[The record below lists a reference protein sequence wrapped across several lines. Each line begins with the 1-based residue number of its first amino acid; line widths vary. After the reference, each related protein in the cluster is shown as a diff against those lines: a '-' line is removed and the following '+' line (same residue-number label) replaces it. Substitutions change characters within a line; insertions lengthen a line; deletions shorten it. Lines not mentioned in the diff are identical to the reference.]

1 MKGWNYHWI
10 HLACALLLMAF
21 ICSGQAIT
29 TEELLL
35 FTENAQ
41 SSEPIPSVVGAGAMN
56 QVPAAKSLTPDQE
69 GPLTA
74 GSTIIWTGDAYDPDG
89 DRLLYQF
96 WLNGPMTGNT
106 WKPMTSWSE
115 DNTWNWST
123 SPIDSGVNIIDMR
136 IRDEHHA
143 APWGHDSHISAEYG
157 IDNIAGIGG
166 SSRINSK
173 PALLSVKSDR
183 QSPQDKG
190 VSVTWTAR
198 GSDPDKDTILYQY
211 VLKGPSTE
219 EQWLPMTS
227 WTTNNVW
234 TWDTGRSKA
243 GIYMIEVR
251 IRDGYHADVDNSDD
265 TKRMPYVVMQ
275 KGIIE

>member
-1 MKGWNYHWI
+1 MKEWNYRRI
-10 HLACALLLMAF
+10 LSECALLLVVF
-21 ICSGQAIT
+21 ICLGQAT
-29 TEELLL
+29 TSEELL
-35 FTENAQ
+35 FAEKAQ
-41 SSEPIPSVVGAGAMN
+41 SPEPIPPVVTTGAMN
-56 QVPAAKSLTPDQE
+56 QAPSAKSLTPDQE

-74 GSTIIWTGDAYDPDG
+74 GSTIVWVGNAYDPDG
-89 DRLLYQF
+89 DKLLYQF

-136 IRDEHHA
+136 VRDGHHA
-143 APWGHDSHISAEYG
+143 APWGHDSHISAEYD
-157 IDNIAGIGG
+157 INNIVGIGG

-173 PALLSVKSDR
+173 PTLLSLKSDR

-190 VSVTWTAR
+190 VKVTWTAK

-219 EQWLPMTS
+219 EQWLPMTT
-227 WTTNNVW
+227 WTTNSVW
-234 TWDTGRSKA
+234 TWETGRSKA
-243 GIYMIEVR
+243 GIYMVEVW
-251 IRDGYHADVDNSDD
+251 IRDGYHADVENSDD
-265 TKRMPYVVMQ
+265 SERVPYVVMQ
-275 KGIIE
+275 KGVIE

>member
-1 MKGWNYHWI
+1 MMKWNYHRI
-10 HLACALLLMAF
+10 LPVGALLLVVF

-29 TEELLL
+29 TEELV
-35 FTENAQ
+35 FKENAQ
-41 SSEPIPSVVGAGAMN
+41 ISEPTPSVVATGALN
-56 QVPAAKSLTPDQE
+56 QVPSAKSLTPDQE

-74 GSTIIWTGDAYDPDG
+74 GSTIVWTGDAYDPDG
-89 DRLLYQF
+89 DKLLYQF

-106 WKPMTSWSE
+106 WKPMTSWNENNS
-115 DNTWNWST
+115 WNWST
-123 SPIDSGVNIIDMR
+123 GPVDSGVNIIDMR
-136 IRDEHHA
+136 VRDEHHA

-157 IDNIAGIGG
+157 IENNYGSG
-166 SSRINSK
+166 SSSRMNSE
-173 PALLSVKSDR
+173 PTLLSVKSDR

-190 VSVTWTAR
+190 VKVTWTAK

-219 EQWLPMTS
+219 EQWLPMTT

-234 TWDTGRSKA
+234 TWNTGQAKA
-243 GIYMIEVR
+243 GIYMVEVW

>member
-1 MKGWNYHWI
+1 MMEWNYHRI
-10 HLACALLLMAF
+10 LPVGALLLVVF

-29 TEELLL
+29 TEELV
-35 FTENAQ
+35 FKENAQ
-41 SSEPIPSVVGAGAMN
+41 ISEPTPSVVATGALN
-56 QVPAAKSLTPDQE
+56 QVPSAKSLTPDQE

-74 GSTIIWTGDAYDPDG
+74 GSTIVWTGDAYDPDG
-89 DRLLYQF
+89 DKLLYQF

-106 WKPMTSWSE
+106 WKPMTSWNENNS
-115 DNTWNWST
+115 WNWST
-123 SPIDSGVNIIDMR
+123 SPVDSGVNIIDMR
-136 IRDEHHA
+136 VRDEHHA

-157 IDNIAGIGG
+157 IDNNYGSGGG
-166 SSRINSK
+166 SRMNSE
-173 PALLSVKSDR
+173 PTLLSVKSDR

-190 VSVTWTAR
+190 VKVTWTAK

-219 EQWLPMTS
+219 EQWLPMTT

-234 TWDTGRSKA
+234 TWDTGQAKA
-243 GIYMIEVR
+243 GIYLIEVW

>member
-1 MKGWNYHWI
+1 MKEWNYQRI
-10 HLACALLLMAF
+10 LPVGALLLVVF

-29 TEELLL
+29 TEELV
-35 FTENAQ
+35 FNENAQ
-41 SSEPIPSVVGAGAMN
+41 SSEPAPSVVGPGAMN
-56 QVPAAKSLTPDQE
+56 QAPTAKSLTPDQE

-74 GSTIIWTGDAYDPDG
+74 GSTIVWTGDAYDPDG
-89 DRLLYQF
+89 DKLLYQF
-96 WLNGPMTGNT
+96 WLNGPATGNT
-106 WKPMTSWSE
+106 WKPMTSWNE

-136 IRDEHHA
+136 VRDGHHA

-157 IDNIAGIGG
+157 IDNTAGIGG
-166 SSRINSK
+166 SSRMNSG
-173 PALLSVKSDR
+173 PTLLSVKSDR

-190 VSVTWTAR
+190 VKVTWTAK

-211 VLKGPSTE
+211 FLKGPSTE
-219 EQWLPMTS
+219 EQWLPMTA

-234 TWDTGRSKA
+234 TWDTGQAKA
-243 GIYMIEVR
+243 GIYMIEVW

-275 KGIIE
+275 KGIIQ

>member
-1 MKGWNYHWI
+1 MMEWNYHRI
-10 HLACALLLMAF
+10 LPVGVLLLVVF

-29 TEELLL
+29 TEELV
-35 FTENAQ
+35 FRENAQ
-41 SSEPIPSVVGAGAMN
+41 SSEPAPSVAAAAVN
-56 QVPAAKSLTPDQE
+56 LVPNAKSLTPDQE

-74 GSTIIWTGDAYDPDG
+74 GSTIVWTGDAYDPDG
-89 DRLLYQF
+89 DKLLYQF
-96 WLNGPMTGNT
+96 WLNGPATGNT
-106 WKPMTSWSE
+106 WKPMTNWNE

-136 IRDEHHA
+136 VRDGHHA

-157 IDNIAGIGG
+157 ISNNNYGIGG
-166 SSRINSK
+166 GTRTNSE
-173 PALLSVKSDR
+173 PTLLSVKSDK

-190 VSVTWTAR
+190 VKVTWTAK

-219 EQWLPMTS
+219 EQWLPMTT

-234 TWDTGRSKA
+234 TWDTGQAKA
-243 GIYMIEVR
+243 GIYMIEVW

>member
-1 MKGWNYHWI
+1 MKVWNYHRI
-10 HLACALLLMAF
+10 FPKCALLLVVF

-29 TEELLL
+29 TEELV
-35 FTENAQ
+35 FRENAQ
-41 SSEPIPSVVGAGAMN
+41 NSEPTPSVVAEGAVN

-69 GPLTA
+69 GPLPA

-89 DRLLYQF
+89 DKLLYQF
-96 WLNGPMTGNT
+96 WLNGPVTGNT
-106 WKPMTSWSE
+106 WKPMTGWNE

-136 IRDEHHA
+136 VRDEHHA
-143 APWGHDSHISAEYG
+143 APWGHDSHISAEYD
-157 IDNIAGIGG
+157 INNIAGIGG
-166 SSRINSK
+166 SSRMNSA
-173 PALLSVKSDR
+173 PTLLSVKSDR

-190 VSVTWTAR
+190 VKVTWTAK
-198 GSDPDKDTILYQY
+198 GSDPDRDTILYQY
-211 VLKGPSTE
+211 VLKGPSTG
-219 EQWLPMTS
+219 EQWSPMTT

-234 TWDTGRSKA
+234 TWDTGQATA
-243 GIYMIEVR
+243 GIYMIEVW